1 MRKTRAPRSPRPR
14 ARASV
19 AKPAVEELGHVLL
32 SEGRITAEQLEQGIE
47 YQHEQGT
54 SLARSLVDLGFVSED
69 EVADAL
75 ARLLGL
81 RRVKIRSQAID
92 VAVLSLLDTD
102 FCMTQ
107 RIATISRDGNK
118 VLAVTPDPLNLPAL
132 DEVRHKLADY
142 EVEVAVVTD
151 SEFDELTQSVH
162 CSEAVAGEI
171 AALQEQYAAGGGT
184 ADAAE
189 EASAD
194 KPVVR
199 LTRRMMTRALTE
211 QASDI
216 HIEPHGPHILIRMRI
231 DGVLRD
237 IAQLPKGLHKM
248 LVAHLKIL
256 ADLDIAVT
264 HVPQDGHFR
273 WQTPDGRSIDV
284 RLSTLPVVGG
294 EKIVLRLLGDDELL
308 SLDQLGFPAELVE
321 QLRSLL
327 HHSQGM
333 ILVTGPTGSG
343 KTSTLYASLN
353 YVMRK
358 RPNITTIEDPVER
371 DILGINQVQVNEK
384 RGLTFL
390 TALRSILRQ
399 DPDVIM
405 IGETRDL
412 DTARTAAQA
421 ALTGHL
427 VLTTLHTNDAVSAVT
442 RLVDLGLPSYLIA
455 STLLGSLAQ
464 RLVRKNCPHCGEW
477 VPLRPHEAR
486 LLREVGLADVI
497 TRERRG
503 QGCQHCH
510 YTGFIGRKALG
521 ELLVISPQ
529 IQELITEGASEER
542 LRTVACEQ
550 GMRTMLQVAT
560 DLLLEGETTVAEV
573 LRVAPWQTDPAEVAA
588 GGA

>member
-1 MRKTRAPRSPRPR
+1 MRKTRAPRSPGPR

-19 AKPAVEELGHVLL
+19 AKPGVEEPGHVLL
-32 SEGRITAEQLEQGIE
+32 SEGRITAEQLEQAIE

-92 VAVLSLLDTD
+92 VAALSLLDTD

-118 VLAVTPDPLNLPAL
+118 ILAVTPDPLNLPAL

-189 EASAD
+189 EASSD
-194 KPVVR
+194 KPTVR
-199 LTRRMMTRALTE
+199 LTRRMMTRALAE

-216 HIEPHGPHILIRMRI
+216 HIEPHGPHTLIRMRI

-237 IAQLPKGLHKM
+237 IAQLPQGLHKM

-273 WQTPDGRSIDV
+273 WQPPDGRSIDV

-327 HHSQGM
+327 DRSQGM

-421 ALTGHL
+421 PLTGHL

-442 RLVDLGLPSYLIA
+442 RLVDLGLPPYLIA

-464 RLVRKNCPHCGEW
+464 RLVRKNCPHCAEW

-486 LLREVGLADVI
+486 LLREVGLGDVI

-503 QGCQHCH
+503 QGCQQCH
-510 YTGFIGRKALG
+510 YTGFTGRKALG

-529 IQELITEGASEER
+529 IQELITEGASEEQ

-550 GMRTMLQVAT
+550 GMRTVLQVAT

-588 GGA
+588 AGA